1 MKLLIIN
8 YMALPVPPVKGGAV
22 EYLVDAFLRDNEKNH
37 FHDIVVYS
45 IYDAAAQEESKNYN
59 YTEFKFVKI
68 DRTADKI
75 SRIARHLINRLP
87 NVYIGNVYISKV
99 VRRER
104 DLNQYDAVIIE
115 NAPEFGLKIPK
126 TFQNRLILHLH
137 NDYLNSNSKQARKIF
152 NRYDEIYT
160 ISNSLGACVQTIER
174 SNKVKTLYNG
184 IDLDRFAPRPDMRA
198 HMRQKYNIAADDFV
212 FMYCGR
218 IVPDKGV
225 LELAEAFGAIKDD
238 KVKLFIVGGIGYSN
252 QETSAYK
259 EQVLKAAG
267 HNVICTGFVPY
278 AEMPLLYAI
287 PDVGVVPSIFNDPFN
302 LTAIE
307 FCANGVPL
315 VISDRGAMKELV
327 NSNCAV
333 IAKCDETFAANIYQA
348 LQHMLE
354 NRSGLGEMGAAAKK
368 VSEEFGIDQY
378 CGRFNKLLAN
388 V

>member
-68 DRTADKI
+68 DRAADKI

-87 NVYIGNVYISKV
+87 NVYIGNAYISKV

-126 TFQNRLILHLH
+126 TFKNRLILHLH

-184 IDLDRFAPRPDMRA
+184 IDLDRFAPRRDMRA

-225 LELAEAFGAIKDD
+225 LELAEAFGSIKDD

-252 QETSAYK
+252 
-259 EQVLKAAG
+259 
-267 HNVICTGFVPY
+267 
-278 AEMPLLYAI
+278 
-287 PDVGVVPSIFNDPFN
+287 
-302 LTAIE
+302 
-307 FCANGVPL
+307 
-315 VISDRGAMKELV
+315 
-327 NSNCAV
+327 
-333 IAKCDETFAANIYQA
+333 
-348 LQHMLE
+348 
-354 NRSGLGEMGAAAKK
+354 
-368 VSEEFGIDQY
+368 
-378 CGRFNKLLAN
+378 
-388 V
+388 